1 MADIGLD
8 LDLEKLSL
16 ENGQK
21 IEELIRSLP
30 KSLNERLIKE
40 NGEHL
45 FLMNAVKIC
54 RYGVQK

>member
-8 LDLEKLSL
+8 IDLEKLSL

-40 NGEHL
+40 SGEHL
-45 FLMNAVKIC
+45 FIANTLETR
-54 RYGVQK
+54 RYGAQK